1 MYMSIFLM
9 RKLHLYVQKK
19 KKKKKYAVKMILTKF
34 GIVKGHNSNS
44 FFLQIN

>member
-19 KKKKKYAVKMILTKF
+19 KKICGKNDLDKIW
-34 GIVKGHNSNS
+34 NSERA
-44 FFLQIN
+44 

>member
-19 KKKKKYAVKMILTKF
+19 KKKICGKNDLDKIW
-34 GIVKGHNSNS
+34 NSERA
-44 FFLQIN
+44 